1 MKNAPEICM
10 NPLAEPLEKVAVKK
24 MDAGIAG
31 VIAEQVITPTPVP
44 ETVLGAL
51 PYAGLAPAP
60 TASAAITETSNSHLR
75 M

>member
-1 MKNAPEICM
+1 M
-10 NPLAEPLEKVAVKK
+10 NPLAEPLEKVALKK
-24 MDAGIAG
+24 MVAGIAG
-31 VIAEQVITPTPVP
+31 VIAEHLITPTPVP

-51 PYAGLAPAP
+51 PYAGLATAP